1 MTDTRAADYLDRI
14 EGGLLGLLIGDA
26 LGVPYEFHLASQI
39 PPLEQIEYTPPQ
51 DFHPW
56 HQVQPGTWSDDG
68 SLALCLLATLLDHDH
83 LDVDD
88 LGQRFVRWYDNGY
101 LAVDANVF
109 DVGVQ
114 TSNAI
119 ARLKRGVAPLDAGS
133 SEERGLGNGSLM
145 RALPLTLWSTDDD
158 DTLIADAM
166 AQSRLTHGHLRAQ
179 VCCALYCL
187 WGRRVL
193 QNHPEPWADAVET
206 LRGRWPIAS
215 DERAELDLHIH
226 PDDSAPG
233 DGGGYVVSTL
243 HSARWAVESTSDYVS
258 AVRAAISL
266 GSDTDT
272 TACVAGGIAG
282 LRYGAESIP
291 ARWRD
296 ELRGQELLTPLRD
309 ALLSRMRE
317 KDHSDDIAS

>member
-1 MTDTRAADYLDRI
+1 MTERHTDERLDRI

-26 LGVPYEFHLASQI
+26 LGVPYEFHHASQI
-39 PPLEQIEYTPPQ
+39 PPLEQIDYIPPR
-51 DFHPW
+51 DFHLQRHVP
-56 HQVQPGTWSDDG
+56 PGTWSDDG
-68 SLALCLLATLLDHDH
+68 SLALCLLASLLERDR

-88 LGQRFVRWYDNGY
+88 LAQRFVRWYDHGY

-109 DVGVQ
+109 DVGIQ

-119 ARLKRGVAPLDAGS
+119 AAIKRGTPPVDAGS
-133 SEERGLGNGSLM
+133 TAEHALGNGSLM
-145 RALPLTLWSTDDD
+145 RALPLTLWSVGDD

-166 AQSRLTHGHLRAQ
+166 TQSRLTHGHLRAQ

-193 QNHPEPWADAVET
+193 QRHMAPWLDAVET
-206 LRGRWPIAS
+206 LRGRWPHS
-215 DERAELDLHIH
+215 TDERAELEDHIR
-226 PDDSAPG
+226 PDDATPG

-243 HSARWAVESTSDYVS
+243 RSARWAVETTTDYAS

-282 LRYGAESIP
+282 VRYGARSIP
-291 ARWRD
+291 ARWRE
-296 ELRGQELLTPLRD
+296 ELRGQELLAPLRD
-309 ALLSRMRE
+309 TLLARERSR
-317 KDHSDDIAS
+317 SDAIGD